1 MIASLRLTLEKL
13 EQNFDSLEDEPAMS
27 ELKRILLLQIADLEA
42 LEASQLAQSKDSVS
56 VPRGP
61 ADESEQVSMDPSD

>member
-1 MIASLRLTLEKL
+1 
-13 EQNFDSLEDEPAMS
+13 MS

-42 LEASQLAQSKDSVS
+42 LEASELAQSKDSVS
-56 VPRGP
+56 VPHGP